1 MRTAGITHARRSSKQ
16 SERERLHVIISSTN
30 QNVVYIVNTNREKST
45 ILKARVDHSLLR
57 LVVLNKTFRLKVYFA
72 MEQGKRFRIS
82 DNQKCILERFY
93 QRGMVGVGKTY
104 LEMIGNAV
112 QDTGLT
118 TTQVKV

>member
-30 QNVVYIVNTNREKST
+30 QNVVYIVNTNRDKSA
-45 ILKARVDHSLLR
+45 ILKARVDHSLLH
-57 LVVLNKTFRLKVYFA
+57 LVVLNKKFRLKVYFA
-72 MEQGKRFRIS
+72 MEQGKRFRIL